1 MHETVHGKKLMPES
15 ASTRMVTEQEHLTRL
30 RALSREITSALSAI
44 EHNNLQALQDS
55 IAAQELLCAALNE
68 ATRGLPHPHGG
79 KSHKAERPV
88 SPIAEQIR
96 TESAALA
103 HLNRVYAAVLK
114 RAQVSASLIFGLYR
128 NYGQG
133 YAKDAPAVTQ
143 HHTWSCEG

>member
-1 MHETVHGKKLMPES
+1 MPES

-30 RALSREITSALSAI
+30 RALSREITSAISAI
-44 EHNNLQALQDS
+44 EHNNLKALQDS
-55 IAAQELLCAALNE
+55 IAAQEGLCAALHE
-68 ATRGLPHPHGG
+68 VIRGLPHPHDG
-79 KSHKAERPV
+79 KPHRAERPR
-88 SPIAEQIR
+88 SPIAQQIR

-114 RAQVSASLIFGLYR
+114 RAQLSASLIFGLYR

-133 YAKDAPAVTQ
+133 YAKDAPAVTE